1 MTDRPAPDGLDTTI
15 ASAAR
20 VYDYL
25 LGGTDNFP
33 IDREVAE
40 ASGVAIGGI
49 GRARAAVRSNRVFLA
64 AAVRYVVEA
73 GVRQF
78 LDIGSGLP
86 NQANVHEVAQRA
98 APDSRIVYVD
108 NDPIV
113 LAHAHTL
120 LDSTPEGT
128 TAYIN
133 GDLHDPKNVLLR
145 AEATLDLSEPVAV
158 MLVSMLHF
166 FHDTEDPYGLV
177 AQLMNAASPG
187 SYLVISHL
195 TADFEPEKMRAVAES
210 PGDKAEYEFI
220 LRSHDEVGRF
230 FQGLELVGPGLASMD
245 QWLPPGTPS
254 GLHRW
259 ARTFYGAVGRKPP
272 S

>member
-1 MTDRPAPDGLDTTI
+1 MTDRPLPPGINIDI

-25 LGGTDNFP
+25 LGGEDNFE

-64 AAVRYVVEA
+64 EVVRYLVTDA

-86 NQANVHEVAQRA
+86 NQNNVHEVAQQA
-98 APDSRIVYVD
+98 APESRIVYVD
-108 NDPIV
+108 NDPTV
-113 LAHAHTL
+113 LAHAHQL
-120 LDSTPEGT
+120 LESTPEGA

-133 GDLHDPKNVLLR
+133 GDLRDPASILLR
-145 AEATLDLSEPVAV
+145 AEATLDFTEPIAV
-158 MLVSMLHF
+158 MLISMLHF
-166 FHDTEDPYGLV
+166 FRDAEDPFRFV
-177 AQLMNAASPG
+177 ARLMDAVSPG

-195 TADFEPEKMRAVAES
+195 TADFDDKMVAVAES
-210 PGDKAEYEFI
+210 PGDKAEYQFI
-220 LRSHDEVGRF
+220 LRSHDDVARF
-230 FQGLELVGPGLASMD
+230 FQGLEMVDPGLASMD
-245 QWLPPGTPS
+245 QWLPPDAPAGQRT
-254 GLHRW
+254 W
-259 ARTFYGAVGRKPP
+259 AKTFYGAVGRKP
-272 S
+272 